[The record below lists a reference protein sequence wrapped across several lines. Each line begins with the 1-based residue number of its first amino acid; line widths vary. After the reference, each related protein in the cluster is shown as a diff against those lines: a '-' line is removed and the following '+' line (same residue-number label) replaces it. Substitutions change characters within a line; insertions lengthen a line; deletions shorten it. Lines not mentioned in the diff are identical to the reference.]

1 MPKVIALFNQKGG
14 VGKTTSAIN
23 LAAALSECKK
33 KVLCVDFDPQC
44 NLTSGLNIDR
54 RNVKY
59 NIYNCIVDNIPA
71 EDAII
76 HTTYENLDIL
86 PSGIDLAAAEI
97 EITSMKSREFLLR
110 KKIEEIKSLYD
121 YILID
126 CAPSLGLLPINALGA
141 ANSVLIPIQCEYY
154 ALEGVSQLMSTI
166 NLVKRSI
173 NPSLH
178 IEGVLLTMFD
188 SRTNLSAQVVE
199 EVKRYFKNKVYKTII
214 PRNIRLAE
222 APSYGQTILDYDI
235 SSKGAKSYIS
245 LAKEIIKENENNG

>member
-1 MPKVIALFNQKGG
+1 MPIWK
-14 VGKTTSAIN
+14 SAI
-23 LAAALSECKK
+23 
-33 KVLCVDFDPQC
+33 QC

-54 RNVKY
+54 RSVKY
-59 NIYNCIVDNIPA
+59 NVYNCIVDNVPA
-71 EDAII
+71 KDAILN
-76 HTTYENLDIL
+76 TAYENLDIL

-97 EITSMKSREFLLR
+97 EMTSMKAREFLLK
-110 KKIEEIKSLYD
+110 KKIEEVKTLYD

-199 EVKRYFKNKVYKTII
+199 EVKKYFKNKVYKTII

-235 SSKGAKSYIS
+235 ASKGAKSYIS
-245 LAKEIIKENENNG
+245 LAKEIIKENEKNG

>member
-1 MPKVIALFNQKGG
+1 M
-14 VGKTTSAIN
+14 
-23 LAAALSECKK
+23 
-33 KVLCVDFDPQC
+33 
-44 NLTSGLNIDR
+44 
-54 RNVKY
+54 
-59 NIYNCIVDNIPA
+59 
-71 EDAII
+71 
-76 HTTYENLDIL
+76 
-86 PSGIDLAAAEI
+86 
-97 EITSMKSREFLLR
+97 TSMKAREFLLK
-110 KKIEEIKSLYD
+110 KKIEEVKTLYD

-199 EVKRYFKNKVYKTII
+199 EVKKYFKNKVYKTII

-235 SSKGAKSYIS
+235 ASKGAKSYIS
-245 LAKEIIKENENNG
+245 LAKEIIKENEKNG